1 MAHGRALEVWYDGQC
16 PVCRA
21 SRDWCAVRDPDG
33 RLEFRDF
40 RTAAEVELPVSRAA
54 AEASMWVRGDDG
66 ALAAGFA
73 GWRRILAELPGW
85 RWLARVSGAPPLR
98 WLGPPVYRLVARAR
112 TLLPGYGHP
121 ASPTDS
127 VRRTPP

>member
-1 MAHGRALEVWYDGQC
+1 MAHGRALQVWYDGRC
-16 PVCRA
+16 PLCRA
-21 SRDWCAVRDPDG
+21 SRDWCAARDSDG

-40 RTAAEVELPVSRAA
+40 GAATDAEELPVTPAD
-54 AEASMWVRGDDG
+54 AEASMWVLGADG

-98 WLGPPVYRLVARAR
+98 WLGPPLYRLVARAR

-121 ASPTDS
+121 SAGRSTAPE
-127 VRRTPP
+127 